1 MNRADDKS
9 VLQRVRIHAA
19 EEDTSVNAG
28 AQAPEPHADAAR
40 RRQAAIRHLLVL
52 SETAKTA
59 RGAARWT
66 HDELHDR

>member
-1 MNRADDKS
+1 MNPADDKS

-19 EEDTSVNAG
+19 DEDTSVNAG

-40 RRQAAIRHLLVL
+40 RRQAPIQHQLVL
-52 SETAKTA
+52 SETAKSA

-66 HDELHDR
+66 RDELHDR

>member
-1 MNRADDKS
+1 MNVADDKNS
-9 VLQRVRIHAA
+9 LRRARIHAA
-19 EEDTSVNAG
+19 EEDTSVSAG

-40 RRQAAIRHLLVL
+40 RRLAAIRRLLVL

-66 HDELHDR
+66 RDELHDR